1 MNILPKPEEA
11 FVPVNQ
17 PTNSPTLHL
26 IPETRYVRRKRRACN
41 HPSYHQQRTP
51 HRIQQQAREKLGFLT
66 RLKLLFHHCT
76 DTWSRLKRT
85 GKETVRWLVWRVV
98 YPLSIASALWIP
110 DGNPAG
116 ALRICHLGA
125 IDLSFG
131 LFFQSVREQMAAG
144 WNRDKYRDPRYS
156 NPDS

>member
-26 IPETRYVRRKRRACN
+26 IPETGYVRRKRASN
-41 HPSYHQQRTP
+41 HPSYHQLRTP
-51 HRIQQQAREKLGFLT
+51 HHIQQQASKTLGFLS
-66 RLKLLFHHCT
+66 RLKLLIHYCT

-85 GKETVRWLVWRVV
+85 GKETVMWLVWRVV

-116 ALRICHLGA
+116 LP
-125 IDLSFG
+125 F
-131 LFFQSVREQMAAG
+131 
-144 WNRDKYRDPRYS
+144 
-156 NPDS
+156 